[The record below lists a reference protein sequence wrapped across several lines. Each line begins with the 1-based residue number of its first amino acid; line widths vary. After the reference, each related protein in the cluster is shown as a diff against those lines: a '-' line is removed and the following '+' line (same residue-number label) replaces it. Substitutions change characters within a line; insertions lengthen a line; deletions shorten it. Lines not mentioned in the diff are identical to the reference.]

1 MTWNEQLSPR
11 RGATR
16 LLGRWV
22 LIALVLAGV
31 FAMHVLAQHD
41 AADGGHG
48 MLMEPHATAMIPTL
62 PSSATD
68 MVMTGGNA
76 GPATES
82 AAVGPGAELAAVPA
96 SAVAPSGGDSTV
108 EMACCVLFLTA
119 VGALVLS
126 LLLASGQSAA
136 AAPGTRHPAFLPT
149 YLRGPPPGPA
159 PPRISLCVLRV

>member
-1 MTWNEQLSPR
+1 VTWNEQLSPR

-48 MLMEPHATAMIPTL
+48 MLMEPHATAMAPAL
-62 PSSATD
+62 SSSTD
-68 MVMTGGNA
+68 RVMTGGNA
-76 GPATES
+76 GPAPES

-119 VGALVLS
+119 AGALVLS